1 MRNVPPGIQII
12 LSISEGLSQ
21 IATSDVSLAAGCA
34 VIKALPPPTIDMHLS
49 GNTLRR
55 RILERYWPVVQY
67 RPQLSAVPSS
77 ALVLRPRRRA
87 IQSAPRA
94 NVAPLILLTEFN
106 PPCHHRPTIDHL
118 RPHP

>member
-1 MRNVPPGIQII
+1 M
-12 LSISEGLSQ
+12 
-21 IATSDVSLAAGCA
+21 
-34 VIKALPPPTIDMHLS
+34 IDMHLS

-77 ALVLRPRRRA
+77 ALVVRPRRRA
-87 IQSAPRA
+87 IQSALRA

-106 PPCHHRPTIDHL
+106 PAWHHRPNMEQL
-118 RPHP
+118 RLAP